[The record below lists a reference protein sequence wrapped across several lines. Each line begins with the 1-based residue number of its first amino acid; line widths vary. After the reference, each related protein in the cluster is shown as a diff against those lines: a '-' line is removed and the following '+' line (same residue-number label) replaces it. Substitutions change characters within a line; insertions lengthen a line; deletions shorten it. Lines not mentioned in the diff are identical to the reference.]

1 MMMTTFFVGIHGEP
15 GVKRV
20 KVKNAKIMSFCYS
33 VTFACNFTMTELCET
48 TTCTLRS
55 SDMPGRF
62 ITEVLLLVIYCQF
75 CHLGLSFESPRC
87 NQ

>member
-33 VTFACNFTMTELCET
+33 VTFACNFAMTEPL
-48 TTCTLRS
+48 
-55 SDMPGRF
+55 
-62 ITEVLLLVIYCQF
+62 
-75 CHLGLSFESPRC
+75 
-87 NQ
+87 